1 MRVPTLLL
9 ALAVALGASGCLFD
23 DCGNRLTP
31 RPFSGLV
38 VAADAAPAPDTLTV
52 AFVGPASTYPEVRV
66 RPLGD
71 LPFDATGSGFRLG
84 LDVRS
89 LGLGTT
95 APRFETTAR
104 GDTVFV
110 RLIDTYGPDALVRR
124 VCSPAIPSL
133 ELTVTSLRVP
143 AGVRHVRV
151 TELYFDDPS
160 VPPLPVAR
168 PAHRARPA
176 LLTA

>member
-1 MRVPTLLL
+1 
-9 ALAVALGASGCLFD
+9 
-23 DCGNRLTP
+23 
-31 RPFSGLV
+31 
-38 VAADAAPAPDTLTV
+38 
-52 AFVGPASTYPEVRV
+52 V

-71 LPFDATGSGFRLG
+71 LPFEAVGSRLRIGF
-84 LDVRS
+84 DVRS
-89 LGLGTT
+89 LDGGPA
-95 APRFETTAR
+95 APRFETVAR

-110 RLIDTYGPDALVRR
+110 RLEDTYGPDALVRR
-124 VCSPAIPSL
+124 VCSPVIPSL

-160 VPPLPVAR
+160 VPPRPVSR
-168 PAHRARPA
+168 PMYRPRAA